1 MKRLL
6 IPLLIAPGVAMAGL
20 VIVDQVPAA
29 VKAKQQAEAQAAAQK
44 SLLASLAKPATAA
57 PLAQDSKPSAAAAL
71 PAAIVPV
78 VAPSAPKF
86 LIVKGQPIHQALDEW
101 TKIAGWTLIWYPSVS
116 WKAISDVDMKDKKD
130 VVAAV
135 SDVITIL
142 RDEGKPVRL
151 RVSDGNNVMEVLSTE
166 VKND

>member
-6 IPLLIAPGVAMAGL
+6 IPLLLAPSAAMAGL
-20 VIVDQVPAA
+20 LIVGNPPKKEQEKKVTPASQVAELAGMSGKSPA
-29 VKAKQQAEAQAAAQK
+29 VK
-44 SLLASLAKPATAA
+44 PV
-57 PLAQDSKPSAAAAL
+57 
-71 PAAIVPV
+71 AIVPV
-78 VAPSAPKF
+78 AAPAAPKWQ
-86 LIVKGQPIHQALDEW
+86 IEKGQPIHQALEAWAKDSN
-101 TKIAGWTLIWYPSVS
+101 WTLIWYPSVS
-116 WKAISDVDMKDKKD
+116 WKAISTVDMKDKKD

-135 SDVITIL
+135 SEVITVL